1 MAAKGARVHIYGD
14 WDGSGV
20 KKAQQDI
27 GAFEKQAA
35 GFSGAF
41 SKSMLGV
48 GAAIG
53 GAFAVGSVISTVTDY
68 LRDAATAAM
77 QDEKSMVALATAM
90 DNVGQGF
97 ANAGTEDFI
106 KQLMLATGV
115 ADDSLRPAMQ
125 RLVTATGDAAESQ
138 DLLQTA
144 LDISAATG
152 KDVVQV
158 SQALARA
165 STGQVSALTRLGVPL
180 DANIVKTRDFGAA
193 VDSLNERFGG
203 QAAAAADTYAGQMA
217 RVQTAADE
225 AQETIGYALL
235 DAVESASDAFGG
247 AGGMVEGI
255 TAAGEKAADL
265 VAGLGLAVTALG
277 DLKMAADDAEIGVG
291 GASISIGDLAKQV
304 ALSFPGV
311 RLQAEAFDL
320 LTDAG
325 SETRA
330 SQDAINT
337 SLKASESLYAGY
349 ISSLDD
355 SAVAQRGVEIA
366 ADDAAAALDD
376 MKASFDAVT
385 GAMSTQDKMDAYRL
399 AVLRIKDSID
409 ETSRSLGANSEAGLK
424 NRDTIRDV
432 FQQAQDAAV
441 AWGEQNGKT
450 TGEVQQRFATMTTNI
465 RQKLIDQGFKPEDID
480 KFLGGLGLWTTQTQ
494 TLASGLSNG
503 QAAAAMRLT
512 GQAFADKTS
521 DGFDANMAP
530 GGRAFQA
537 MASRMT
543 ALAESLRRE
552 TTITVTTVNRSTYE
566 SQVPAA
572 ARRAKGGPVSA
583 NDVYLVGERGPELFV
598 SDSAGTIVPNH
609 DLMSPSLSGS
619 RSGGGNT
626 YSITVQAGVGDPR
639 QIGQQVVEYIKRF
652 EQANGNVFAA
662 A

>member
-1 MAAKGARVHIYGD
+1 VASRGSITVKIDGEYNDKDINKAIRDLNRLKTDAGGAKGPM
-14 WDGSGV
+14 DGLST
-20 KKAQQDI
+20 
-27 GAFEKQAA
+27 AFKGLAA
-35 GFSGAF
+35 GAAAAF
-41 SKSMLGV
+41 SI
-48 GAAIG
+48 A
-53 GAFAVGSVISTVTDY
+53 TVTDFI
-68 LRDAATAAM
+68 RDAATAAM

-277 DLKMAADDAEIGVG
+277 DLKMAADDVELGVG
-291 GASISIGDLAKQV
+291 GATMSLGDLAKQV
-304 ALSFPGV
+304 VLSFPGV
-311 RLQAEAFDL
+311 RMQAEAFNF
-320 LTDAG
+320 LTEAG

-337 SLKASESLYAGY
+337 SLQASESLYAGY
-349 ISSLDD
+349 IASLDG

-409 ETSRSLGANSEAGLK
+409 DTSRSLGANSEAGLK

-503 QAAAAMRLT
+503 QAAAAMRST
-512 GQAFADKTS
+512 GQAFADNTS
-521 DGFDANMAP
+521 DGFEASMRP
-530 GGRAFQA
+530 GGRAFNA
-537 MASRMT
+537 MSSRMT

-619 RSGGGNT
+619 GGGGGNT